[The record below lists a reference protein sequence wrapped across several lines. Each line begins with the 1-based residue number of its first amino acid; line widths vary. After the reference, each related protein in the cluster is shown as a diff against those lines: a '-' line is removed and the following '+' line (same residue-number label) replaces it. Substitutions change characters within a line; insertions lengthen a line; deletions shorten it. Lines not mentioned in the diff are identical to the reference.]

1 MPTPGSARMAETNT
15 LPVWFEN
22 WTELTAST
30 SNPKTCKMDREGGGI
45 RELAGMHWHTA
56 GA

>member
-22 WTELTAST
+22 WTEFTAST
-30 SNPKTCKMDREGGGI
+30 SNPKTCKMDRKGAGV
-45 RELAGMHWHTA
+45 RELAGLH
-56 GA
+56 